1 MLVHGQCGSPWI
13 FFHCWATVPAV
24 HLRALLL
31 AIALVGCS
39 AIRTGSDH
47 DLAADFQ
54 SYRTYAWITDEL
66 TLIGPGTDNPNVR
79 NEANEK
85 LIRAAI
91 DRAMENRGYRKVD
104 LGEAE
109 LVVTFAVGLRPD
121 IRIEGADT
129 QYGLFTKKGDSP
141 RYWEGRLSIDL
152 FERSTRRHVWHGWA
166 RRPLDRGADPK
177 VVIDEAVAAVMKEFP
192 PEKK

>member
-1 MLVHGQCGSPWI
+1 M
-13 FFHCWATVPAV
+13 

-31 AIALVGCS
+31 AIVLAGCS

-47 DLAADFQ
+47 DYAADFQ
-54 SYRTYAWITDEL
+54 SYRTYAWITEEL
-66 TLIGPGTDNPNVR
+66 TLIGPGTDNPRVR
-79 NEANEK
+79 NEENEK

-104 LGEAE
+104 LADAD

-129 QYGLFTKKGDSP
+129 QYGLFTGKGESQK
-141 RYWEGRLSIDL
+141 YWEGRLSIDL
-152 FERSTRRHVWHGWA
+152 FERESRRHVWHGWA
-166 RRPLDRGADPK
+166 RKPLDRGADPK
-177 VVIDEAVAAVMKEFP
+177 EVIDEAVAAVMKHFP
-192 PEKK
+192 PERKRK